1 MTITEDVD
9 LMDLRPFAD
18 GSDHQIFSH
27 LRDADPLHWNEEAN
41 GPGFWSVTR
50 YEDVKTVASTFE
62 DFSVTEGTQI
72 ASRRAEGEGARS
84 IHHVDPPE
92 HGPLRGIVTPHVRPV
107 KIKSLEKDI
116 AAVIDSLLDDA
127 IDAGT
132 VDLVAS
138 ITSQL
143 PLVMIGRLLGAPLE
157 DCPNLLRWTNQMASE
172 DPDYSEGPETAV
184 KARDEVFGYF
194 RELEELRRKCPADD
208 LISVLTAAA
217 LDGQPLAR
225 GYLDAYYLILMV
237 AGNETTRNLLSGGV
251 QLLHENP
258 QWWQY
263 MRENPAKIRIV
274 VEEMVRMTS
283 PVLSMRRTA
292 TRDIEMHGK
301 TICKGDKVVMWF
313 CSANRDDRVFEHPQ
327 QFRGDRFPNEHLGF
341 GWGAHACLGANL
353 ARLEAKLFFT
363 RIVERGLRMEVTGDV
378 SRLRSNFFRGIKT
391 LPVEV
396 TRIDG

>member
-1 MTITEDVD
+1 MAITEDVD
-9 LMDLRPFAD
+9 LTDLGPFAD
-18 GSDHQIFSH
+18 GSDHRLFAH
-27 LRDADPLHWNEEAN
+27 LRDNDPLHWNDEAD

-50 YEDVKTVASTFE
+50 YEDVKKVAS
-62 DFSVTEGTQI
+62 DYDSFSVSAGTQI

-116 AAVIDSLLDDA
+116 AAVIDSLLDNT
-127 IDAGT
+127 IGAGE

-157 DCPNLLRWTNQMASE
+157 DCPNLLKWTNQMASE

-194 RELEELRRKCPADD
+194 RELEKLRRDCPADD
-208 LISVLTAAA
+208 LISVLTAAE
-217 LDGQPLAR
+217 LDGKPLAR

-263 MRENPAKIRIV
+263 MRENPSKIRTV
-274 VEEMVRMTS
+274 VEEMVRMSS

-301 TICKGDKVVMWF
+301 TVRAGDKVVMWF
-313 CSANRDDRVFEHPQ
+313 CSANRDDRVFDDPET
-327 QFRGDRFPNEHLGF
+327 FRADRFPNEHLGF
-341 GWGAHACLGANL
+341 GWGAHACLGSNL

-363 RIVERGLRMEVTGDV
+363 RIVERGLDVSVIGDV
-378 SRLRSNFFRGIKT
+378 NRLRSNFFRGIKT

-396 TRIDG
+396 TCIDD

>member
-1 MTITEDVD
+1 MTTTEGID

-18 GSDHQIFSH
+18 GTDSRIFAA
-27 LRDADPLHWNEEAN
+27 LRDEDPLHWNAEPN
-41 GPGFWSVTR
+41 GSGFWSVTR
-50 YEDVKTVASTFE
+50 YEDVKTVATSFE
-62 DFSVTEGTQI
+62 DFSVTAGTQI

-107 KIKSLEKDI
+107 KIKSLEPDI
-116 AAVIDSLLDDA
+116 SAVIDSLFDA
-127 IDAGT
+127 ALDAGT
-132 VDLVAS
+132 IDLVS
-138 ITSQL
+138 TITSQL
-143 PLVMIGRLLGAPLE
+143 PLVMIGRLLGAPLK
-157 DCPNLLRWTNQMASE
+157 DCPNLLQWTNQMASE
-172 DPDYSEGPETAV
+172 DPDYSDGPETAAR
-184 KARDEVFGYF
+184 ARDEVFGYF
-194 RELEELRRKCPADD
+194 RGLEQLRRECPADD
-208 LISVLTAAA
+208 LISVLTAAE
-217 LDGQPLAR
+217 LDGVPLTR

-258 QWWQY
+258 QWWDY
-263 MRENPAKIRIV
+263 MRNNPAKIRLV

-301 TICKGDKVVMWF
+301 TIRQGDKVVMWF
-313 CSANRDDRVFEHPQ
+313 CSANRDEKVFENPDE
-327 QFRGDRFPNEHLGF
+327 FRGDRFPNEHLGF
-341 GWGAHACLGANL
+341 GWGAHACLGSNL

-363 RIVERGLRMEVTGDV
+363 RLVERGLSIDVTGDV
-378 SRLRSNFFRGIKT
+378 NRLQSNFFRGIKT

-396 TRIDG
+396 NQIHV